1 MELDPSLGGQMQK
14 QVTCN
19 KKLLE
24 VCLPMLEG
32 CDAQF
37 SDWYRS
43 KKGPDS
49 IHKLVRL
56 QSFITRYRV
65 NPDESAGL
73 LRHID
78 GVQVRTGPSKPL
90 APVLIVAQLLFLLF
104 HSHLLRHCHHHLLV
118 VHVLLPEAVALILFV
133 FVFVMTMTLVMQ
145 VDGSLILAL
154 PTDAEWRGSGGGV
167 TVWEGPEED
176 EVQWDYPMN
185 PGDICFLDHY
195 IWHQGNPI
203 TAGERWALVIFY
215 RTKKVKGTRFSR
227 VFLKAA
233 AERKRKME
241 AEVAAKN
248 PDRQVTVAER
258 AR

>member
-1 MELDPSLGGQMQK
+1 MQPAQVSSYMELDPSLGGQMQK

-19 KKLLE
+19 KELLE
-24 VCLPMLEG
+24 VCLPMLEA

-37 SDWYRS
+37 SEWYRS
-43 KKGPDS
+43 KKGPNS

-78 GVQVRTGPSKPL
+78 GVQVR
-90 APVLIVAQLLFLLF
+90 LLL
-104 HSHLLRHCHHHLLV
+104 
-118 VHVLLPEAVALILFV
+118 LLPQLRLFV
-133 FVFVMTMTLVMQ
+133 VRAPIGVAATAMLLPVVIILMAMLMQ

-154 PTDAEWRGSGGGV
+154 PTDVEWRGNGGGV

-185 PGDICFLDHY
+185 PGDICFLDNY
-195 IWHQGNPI
+195 VWHQGNPI

-215 RTKKVKGTRFSR
+215 RTKQVKGTRFSR
-227 VFLKAA
+227 MFLKAA
-233 AERKRKME
+233 AERKRQAE
-241 AEVAAKN
+241 AEAAAKN
-248 PDRQVTVAER
+248 VGRQVTVAGNSQ
-258 AR
+258 

>member
-19 KKLLE
+19 KELLE

-37 SDWYRS
+37 SNWYRS

-78 GVQVRTGPSKPL
+78 GVQVRTGPSN
-90 APVLIVAQLLFLLF
+90 A
-104 HSHLLRHCHHHLLV
+104 
-118 VHVLLPEAVALILFV
+118 
-133 FVFVMTMTLVMQ
+133 
-145 VDGSLILAL
+145 
-154 PTDAEWRGSGGGV
+154 
-167 TVWEGPEED
+167 
-176 EVQWDYPMN
+176 
-185 PGDICFLDHY
+185 
-195 IWHQGNPI
+195 
-203 TAGERWALVIFY
+203 WALVLTVVLLCCSSVASSYATATTIF
-215 RTKKVKGTRFSR
+215 S
-227 VFLKAA
+227 AA
-233 AERKRKME
+233 APLILLVLTLRRRTMT
-241 AEVAAKN
+241 
-248 PDRQVTVAER
+248 TVGR
-258 AR
+258 WFPYPCSSNRR